1 MEEIDYQHPSESFLR
16 TIDVH
21 TLLPQQEPFVMIGT
35 LVGFDGTTVI
45 TETNIKED
53 NLLVDDGVFTT
64 AGMTENIAQTCAA
77 RIGYYNKYIVR
88 KGVQIGVIGA
98 VRKMHVSAHPHVGD
112 TIRTTVTVV
121 QELLGMTLANAT
133 VTRKGQTLVDAQI
146 KLAVK
151 DQ

>member
-1 MEEIDYQHPSESFLR
+1 MEKIDERHPSETFLR
-16 TIDVH
+16 SIDVH

-35 LVGFDGTTVI
+35 LVGFDASTVV
-45 TETNIKED
+45 TETTIKED
-53 NLLVDDGVFTT
+53 NLLADDGLFTT

-77 RIGYYNKYIVR
+77 RIGYYNKYILR

-98 VRKMHVSAHPHVGD
+98 VRKMHVAGHPRVGD
-112 TIRTTVTVV
+112 TIRTTVSVV
-121 QELLGMTLANAT
+121 QELLGMTLADAT
-133 VTRKGQTLVDAQI
+133 ITLNGNVIVTAQI